1 MEASAPTTATG
12 EHASSAPRPRSLS
25 LATQVFAAVAVV
37 FVVLAVLIAIVL
49 PYGSWD
55 AMALGTWSRLIAAHW
70 PNLHSAQIYAADYQ
84 RPVFYWLQGTVWHL
98 FGFHQSLGRL
108 LSLAFSLVLV
118 AAVAA
123 IASRTAPQYRRFTA
137 ALAVVVVLTVSY
149 FDLYIAAGLTDI
161 PVAAM
166 IALTAALLCWRRL
179 GRAQLPLV
187 GLAAALSVVTKPSA
201 LPALVGLTAAVL
213 IGPRLDLRR
222 RSYAALAVVLGTG
235 AGLLFELTQARYAH
249 MGLRAFLT
257 LGTEGGFYATIA
269 DQDRK
274 RVLLDGAWLGPD
286 LRVFLWFGF
295 VYAIARIV
303 GLRHRYAVIVALP
316 VAAVWSWLGP
326 HLSGAS
332 GLRVGILGTGS
343 GTEQIA
349 VLVLAASL
357 LFALDSPADA
367 VPDRL
372 RLARLMVWAIP
383 TLVVWG
389 SVAVYDTRLLAPA
402 WPPLLLLIVWTMLPA
417 FAGALRRSQ
426 WLIAVP
432 TVALLAVVVLATY
445 NINGLGPSGWRQV
458 RAGGLSGLGNAAA
471 MRDIAFGGDYAAE
484 VAALAPQVE
493 AKDRILTY
501 DARLQFLYLDQVDIA
516 APQSCSQLPGHR
528 LFVLLEDDEL
538 VKLYGS
544 RAGSAYWQGCH
555 NVSLT
560 KIAERPGAF
569 AVFVNGAPR
578 STDTGCGAPPPND
591 QGLAIEFGRSTT
603 AAAADTLQ
611 KYVVKAGFVEAKVE
625 QLGCAS
631 YRVVETG
638 VPSQAVGQ
646 SIVAEA
652 KSAGIK
658 ASLVSH

>member
-1 MEASAPTTATG
+1 MTG
-12 EHASSAPRPRSLS
+12 
-25 LATQVFAAVAVV
+25 
-37 FVVLAVLIAIVL
+37 
-49 PYGSWD
+49 
-55 AMALGTWSRLIAAHW
+55 
-70 PNLHSAQIYAADYQ
+70 
-84 RPVFYWLQGTVWHL
+84 
-98 FGFHQSLGRL
+98 
-108 LSLAFSLVLV
+108 
-118 AAVAA
+118 
-123 IASRTAPQYRRFTA
+123 
-137 ALAVVVVLTVSY
+137 
-149 FDLYIAAGLTDI
+149 
-161 PVAAM
+161 
-166 IALTAALLCWRRL
+166 ALLCARRL

-187 GLAAALSVVTKPSA
+187 GLAATLSIMTKPSA
-201 LPALVGLTAAVL
+201 LPALVGLAAAVL

-222 RSYAALAVVLGTG
+222 RAYAALAVALGMG
-235 AGLLFELTQARYAH
+235 VGLVFELTQARYAH

-257 LGTEGGFYATIA
+257 LGTEGGFYARLA

-286 LRVFLWFGF
+286 LRIFLWFGF
-295 VYAIARIV
+295 AYAIARIV
-303 GLRHRYAVIVALP
+303 SLRHRYAVLVALP

-332 GLRVGILGTGS
+332 GLRVGILGTGG

-372 RLARLMVWAIP
+372 RLTRLMVWAFP

-402 WPPLLLLIVWTMLPA
+402 WPPLLLLITWTMLPA

-432 TVALLAVVVLATY
+432 AVALLAVVVLATY
-445 NINGLGPSGWRQV
+445 NINGLGHSGWRQV

-484 VAALAPQVE
+484 VAALAPQVRP
-493 AKDRILTY
+493 KDRILTY

-516 APQSCSQLPGHR
+516 APQSCSQLAGHR

-538 VKLYGS
+538 QKLYGS
-544 RAGSAYWQGCH
+544 RADSPYWQACH

-569 AVFVNGAPR
+569 AVFVNGAP
-578 STDTGCGAPPPND
+578 TPTAGGCGTPPAD

-611 KYVVKAGFVEAKVE
+611 QYVVKAGFVEAKVE

-638 VPSQAVGQ
+638 VPDQATGQ

-658 ASLVSH
+658 ASLVGH